1 MSENYCVMTMAKR
14 HRNDVR
20 GLQAEAN
27 REYDDPK
34 KYKNNVDLS
43 KSHENVF
50 FAKSD
55 DWQKSIDEVL
65 EANGIQENRN
75 SVVLITSVYSVSPG
89 WFETHT
95 EDEAMEYF
103 RTCFEYEKQTK
114 GEVINCVLHKDESTW
129 HMQVATVP
137 ITLVQDVK
145 CTPKTVKD
153 KQGNPVLDD
162 NGRPIIDTYKKGK
175 SKGKP
180 IYERKPVVDDQG
192 RPVYHTG
199 LNAKVIF
206 GNRIA
211 MSKRQTHFFENCG
224 KQFGMSRG
232 EIRVEDDEVAKERLS
247 EAEYKAGKIV
257 EKAEEQAEEAR
268 KKAEEVAKGLKQLE
282 DGRKALEA
290 SVERFRASQ
299 RAFERQKQ
307 ESIAEVEKAR
317 TEAQRELEAYRTT
330 KRQEIDREVEIEK
343 QAKLESFKMAIGDA
357 YAAQMDYQSATRAY
371 NTMMEG
377 LPERIIQNLNR
388 LMIKSG
394 GKSVPVGDFY
404 AKYIKSAVESASMV
418 DSETVYTE
426 QTAKKNMSRAE
437 QAESQFSSLNEKMK
451 QRSGEDYG
459 YSK

>member
-89 WFETHT
+89 WFDTHT

-137 ITLVQDVK
+137 VTLVQDVK

-247 EAEYKAGKIV
+247 EAEYKAEKIV
-257 EKAEEQAEEAR
+257 EKAEEQAEDAR

-317 TEAQRELEAYRTT
+317 TEAQRELDEYKRTR
-330 KRQEIDREVEIEK
+330 RQEVEQELEVEK
-343 QAKLESFKMAIGDA
+343 QRKLGMLKESVGAAM
-357 YAAQMDYQSATRAY
+357 AAQSDYEYLQRQYT
-371 NTMMEG
+371 G
-377 LPERIIQNLNR
+377 LIQRFPDKLIEELNR
-388 LMIKSG
+388 
-394 GKSVPVGDFY
+394 KSVRVNGQSVPLG
-404 AKYIKSAVESASMV
+404 KYHEKAIREAVEAV
-418 DSETVYTE
+418 KEPDTETRWTE
-426 QTAKKNMSRAE
+426 QTAKQNLDRVSMAEEASRGVMDK
-437 QAESQFSSLNEKMK
+437 LN
-451 QRSGEDYG
+451 RDTDYG
-459 YSK
+459 YEK